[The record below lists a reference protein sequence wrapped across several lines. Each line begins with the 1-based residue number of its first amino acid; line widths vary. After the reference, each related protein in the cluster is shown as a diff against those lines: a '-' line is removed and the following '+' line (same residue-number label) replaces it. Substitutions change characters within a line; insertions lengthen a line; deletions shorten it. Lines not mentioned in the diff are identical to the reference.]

1 MVAQTLFVLFPRGHV
16 ALRLA
21 LLIGLAFGSV
31 GCASNDVW
39 IYVDNAGT
47 APMVVALDGKEEA
60 TIEPGAFEMFKSQP
74 GERRIHIQCGDKVL
88 FDDTKDLQKSDQLG
102 VARRYLFNPD
112 NRNRYAIYSVKYGSS
127 RLDGLFDKVA
137 LAADRQGQLR
147 YAHKKL
153 LAEVTPLP
161 SGDWFEIPTGA
172 CVLAPPPEFVTTS
185 GTTARR
191 TVLTRVDPKDHAFL
205 EAARKNANPSE
216 KDLEA
221 LTEVVDRVLDSEP

>member
-1 MVAQTLFVLFPRGHV
+1 MFAETLLVKFLRGHI
-16 ALRLA
+16 ALRLG
-21 LLIGLAFGSV
+21 LLVGLALGSV

-47 APMVVALDGKEEA
+47 APMVVTLDGKEEA
-60 TIEPGAFEMFKSQP
+60 TIEPGDFETFKCQP

-112 NRNRYAIYSVKYGSS
+112 NRNHYATYSVKYGSS
-127 RLDGLFDKVA
+127 RLDGLFDQVA

-153 LAEVTPLP
+153 LTEVTPLP
-161 SGDWFEIPTGA
+161 SGGWFEIPRGA
-172 CVLAPPPEFVTTS
+172 YVLTPPPEFVTTR
-185 GTTARR
+185 GTTERR
-191 TVLTRVDPKDHAFL
+191 TVLTRIDPKDHAFL

-216 KDLEA
+216 KDVEA